1 MEIISKSRELS
12 KMEQYKLTRGNST
25 NAKDAVGTTI
35 HPDAWCIYQEVNAR
49 GEDVEIL
56 AILDHDGSVY
66 STMSQ
71 TFKREFDAIVDIM
84 AGDDFKVTIIDGLT
98 NSGRS
103 FVTCTLA
110 E

>member
-35 HPDAWCIYQEVNAR
+35 HPDAWCTYQEVNAR
-49 GEDVEIL
+49 GENVEIL

-66 STMSQ
+66 STCTDSVESYTARAQ
-71 TFKREFDAIVDIM
+71 AAQANGTELYEAIMNFADS
-84 AGDDFKVTIIDGLT
+84 AKVYLE
-98 NSGRS
+98 NKN
-103 FVTCTLA
+103 
-110 E
+110 